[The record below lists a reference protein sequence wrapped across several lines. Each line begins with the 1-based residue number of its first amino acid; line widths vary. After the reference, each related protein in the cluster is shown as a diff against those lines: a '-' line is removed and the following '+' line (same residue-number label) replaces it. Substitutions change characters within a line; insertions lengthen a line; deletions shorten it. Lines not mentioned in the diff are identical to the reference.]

1 MPVREMGSGDFV
13 SLGTVGRG
21 TDEGFSDIRC
31 PSSSSTGTLE
41 IEKGQT
47 RNKLKEQ
54 LHAKCGS
61 AHHCLSSLKTSR
73 GLGGSLEITS
83 ASVRF
88 VLPWILGDC
97 RLRTITYL
105 RGFSLEDGVG

>member
-73 GLGGSLEITS
+73 GLGGSLEVTS
-83 ASVRF
+83 ASVWF